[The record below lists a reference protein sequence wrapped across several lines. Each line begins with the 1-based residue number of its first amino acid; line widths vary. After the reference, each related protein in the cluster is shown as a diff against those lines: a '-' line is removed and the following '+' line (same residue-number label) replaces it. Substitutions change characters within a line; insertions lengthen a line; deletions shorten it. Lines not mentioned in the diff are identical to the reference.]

1 MRRERRKASE
11 RKKQLAQQQQM
22 SCYTNKSSSN
32 IFNVSNY
39 KCKTNIPNIYYIPNF
54 ISEAEEQQMIQ
65 DIESNATKK
74 QPWIQLTQRRLM
86 NMGGIPHS
94 TGMIKETLPP
104 FIKKLNEKLSQH
116 NIVSPSSSSSTTTN
130 NDNNNNG
137 DGDGTNYIPSKIP
150 NHVLL
155 NEYVHGKGIS
165 PHKDGPLYEPNAII
179 LSLNSS
185 ARIDFLIRREQN
197 AFANDGTN
205 SMPFTKNSNKEV
217 FVRQESVLLMPRSLL
232 IFNDDAYDK
241 YYHGIKTTPY
251 DIINMNSIDI
261 CNKAFLPNDNK
272 ILFPVNNSNG
282 SVGESVLKHARSSND
297 ANNNNS
303 HAAFPSLYI
312 PRNKKRF
319 SITLRHA
326 KLAQKKSNSYNR
338 YDDDDGDNHIVN
350 QEAMIELKRRELIWY
365 KNICENKN
373 DIEKYIW

>member
-1 MRRERRKASE
+1 MTSIDFKELMRRERRKASE

-137 DGDGTNYIPSKIP
+137 DGDGTNYIPSNKLP
-150 NHVLL
+150 
-155 NEYVHGKGIS
+155 
-165 PHKDGPLYEPNAII
+165 
-179 LSLNSS
+179 
-185 ARIDFLIRREQN
+185 
-197 AFANDGTN
+197 
-205 SMPFTKNSNKEV
+205 KN
-217 FVRQESVLLMPRSLL
+217 
-232 IFNDDAYDK
+232 
-241 YYHGIKTTPY
+241 
-251 DIINMNSIDI
+251 
-261 CNKAFLPNDNK
+261 
-272 ILFPVNNSNG
+272 
-282 SVGESVLKHARSSND
+282 
-297 ANNNNS
+297 
-303 HAAFPSLYI
+303 
-312 PRNKKRF
+312 
-319 SITLRHA
+319 
-326 KLAQKKSNSYNR
+326 KLC
-338 YDDDDGDNHIVN
+338 G
-350 QEAMIELKRRELIWY
+350 
-365 KNICENKN
+365 
-373 DIEKYIW
+373 